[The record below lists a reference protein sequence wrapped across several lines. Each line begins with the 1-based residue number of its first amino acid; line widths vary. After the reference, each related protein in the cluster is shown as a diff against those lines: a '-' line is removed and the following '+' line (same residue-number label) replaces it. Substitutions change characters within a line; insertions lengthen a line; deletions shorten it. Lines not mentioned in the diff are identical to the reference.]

1 MPKRIGVFVCWCGA
15 NIASTVDVN
24 KVVEEIKKEPDV
36 VFATNYMYM
45 CSDPGQQL
53 VKDHIIQDKLNGVVV
68 CSCSPRMHENTFRK
82 AANSV
87 GLNPFLVEIANIR
100 EQCSWVH
107 QSDKAKATAKA
118 INIIKATI
126 EKVRRNIELVPNEV
140 SLNKRT
146 LVIGGGISGI
156 MASIDLAEAGY
167 EVVLVEKKPAIGGKL
182 LQIYKTVPY
191 FKDASEYIKEKS
203 EIIMNHENIKVYTYS
218 EVENLD
224 GYIGNFN
231 VEIKQKAS
239 FVDWSKCNNCNKCIE
254 VCPVDVPDE
263 FNCGLSNRKAI
274 HYLTEKALPKRL
286 IIDEKNCLYFKDGS
300 CKKCAEVCSEN
311 AINFEMKDEIF
322 KETVGAIVIATGYE
336 LYKTENFPEWG
347 GGILPDVIDSLTFE
361 RMLDREGPTGGKI
374 IRPSDG
380 KEAKSVLWVK
390 CAGSRDPEFHKPYC
404 SRVCCIYTAK
414 QARLFKQRVPD
425 GKAFISYM
433 DIRTDS
439 KDFEEFYHSGIEN
452 ERIVYV
458 RGRVS
463 KIFKENGKLIVRTA
477 DTLTQTALDLE
488 VDLVVLA
495 NAIVPS
501 ENIEELAKKLRAT
514 IDEFGFFSETH
525 IKLYPVESSTKG
537 VYLAGC
543 AQYPKDTTDSVSQ
556 ALASTGKILTLFA
569 NDKLTQDPLIAT
581 VDPLVCSGCGV
592 CVEICPYG
600 ARQLNEVTKISDVN
614 KALCQGCG
622 ACIAACPNK
631 ACELINQTSIQ
642 TLRMINTYQEPDE
655 EIEVAID

>member
-15 NIASTVDVN
+15 NIASSVDVN

-36 VFATNYMYM
+36 VFAVNYMYM

-53 VKDHIIQDKLNGVVV
+53 VKDHIIEDNLNGVVV

-82 AANSV
+82 AADSV

-107 QSDKAKATAKA
+107 QGNKPVATAKA

-126 EKVRRNIELVPNEV
+126 EKVRKNIELVPNEV

-167 EVVLVEKKPAIGGKL
+167 EVVLVEKEPAIGGKL

-191 FKDASEYIKEKS
+191 FKNAFDYIKEKS
-203 EIIMNHENIKVYTYS
+203 NLVINNKNITVYTYS
-218 EVENLD
+218 EIENLD
-224 GYIGNFN
+224 GYVGNFE

-239 FVDWSKCNNCNKCIE
+239 FVDYKKCNNCGKCIE
-254 VCPVDVPDE
+254 TCPVEVEDE
-263 FNCGLSNRKAI
+263 FNCKLSKRKAI
-274 HYLTEKALPKRL
+274 HYLTEKALPKKL
-286 IIDEKNCLYFKDGS
+286 IIDSLNCLHFQNNECS
-300 CKKCAEVCSEN
+300 KCVDVCNEN
-311 AINFEMKDEIF
+311 AINFNMQDKII
-322 KETVGAIVIATGYE
+322 KENVGAIVLATGYK
-336 LYKTENFPEWG
+336 LYSNKNFPEYG
-347 GGILPDVIDSLTFE
+347 GGYLKNVIDSLTFE
-361 RMLDREGPTGGKI
+361 RMLDPQGPTNGKI
-374 IRPSDG
+374 IKPSDG
-380 KEAKSVLWVK
+380 KEVKSVLWIK

-414 QARLFKQRVPD
+414 QARLFKRKVPE

-439 KDFEEFYHSGIEN
+439 KDFEEFYHAGIEN
-452 ERIVYV
+452 ERITYI

-463 KIFKENGKLIVRTA
+463 KIYEENGKLIVRTA
-477 DTLTQTALDLE
+477 DTLTGEAIELD

-495 NAIVPS
+495 NAIVPVN
-501 ENIEELAKKLRAT
+501 NIEELAKKLRAT
-514 IDEFGFFSETH
+514 IDEYGFFSETH

-543 AQYPKDTTDSVSQ
+543 CQSPKDTTDSVSQ

-581 VDPLVCSGCGV
+581 VDPLVCSGCGI
-592 CVEICPYG
+592 CVNICPYG
-600 ARQLNEVTKISDVN
+600 ARQLNLNTKISDVN

-642 TLRMINTYQEPDE
+642 TIRMINTFQEPDLKLVLGDE
-655 EIEVAID
+655 

>member
-15 NIASTVDVN
+15 NIASAVDVN
-24 KVVEEIKKEPDV
+24 KVVEEIKKVPDV

-53 VKDHIIQDKLNGVVV
+53 VKDHIIEDNLNGVVV

-82 AANSV
+82 AADSV

-107 QSDKAKATAKA
+107 QGNKPVATAKA
-118 INIIKATI
+118 INIIKGVI
-126 EKVRRNIELVPNEV
+126 EKVRQNIELVPNEI
-140 SLNKRT
+140 SLNKRS

-156 MASIDLAEAGY
+156 MSAIDLAEAGY
-167 EVVLVEKKPAIGGKL
+167 DVVLVEKEPAIGGKL

-191 FKDASEYIKEKS
+191 FKEADKYVLPKAETIL
-203 EIIMNHENIKVYTYS
+203 NHPNITVYTYS
-218 EVENLD
+218 EIDNLD
-224 GYIGNFN
+224 GYVGNFD
-231 VEIKQKAS
+231 VSIKRKAS
-239 FVDWSKCNNCNKCIE
+239 FVDSEKCTNCGKCME
-254 VCPVDVPDE
+254 VCPVEVPDE
-263 FNCGLSNRKAI
+263 FNGNLSNRKAV
-274 HYLTEKALPKRL
+274 HYLSEKALPKKL
-286 IIDEKNCLYFKDGS
+286 IIDKVNCLNFKDGS
-300 CKKCAEVCSEN
+300 CSECMEACEEK
-311 AINFEMKDEIF
+311 AIDFNMEDEIVT
-322 KETVGAIVIATGYE
+322 ENVGAIVLATGYQ
-336 LYKTENFPEWG
+336 LYSNKNFKEYG
-347 GGILPDVIDSLTFE
+347 GGKIKDVVDSLTFE
-361 RMLDREGPTGGKI
+361 RMLDPAGPTQGKI

-414 QARLFKQRVPD
+414 QARLYKRKVPE

-439 KDFEEFYHSGIEN
+439 KGFEEFYHEGIEQD
-452 ERIVYV
+452 RIVYV

-463 KIFKENGKLIVRTA
+463 KIYEENGKLVVSTA
-477 DTLTQTALDLE
+477 DTLTGKAIKLE

-495 NAIVPS
+495 NAIIPVDG
-501 ENIEELAKKLRAT
+501 ITELAKTLRAT
-514 IDEFGFFSETH
+514 IDEYGFFSETH

-543 AQYPKDTTDSVSQ
+543 GQSPKDTTDSVSQ
-556 ALASTGKILTLFA
+556 ALASTGKIMTLFA
-569 NDKLTQDPLIAT
+569 NDKLSQDPLIAT
-581 VDPLVCSGCGV
+581 VDPLVCSGCGI

-600 ARQLNEVTKISDVN
+600 ARQLNSITKISDVN

-642 TLRMINTYQEPDE
+642 TIKMINAYQEPDMEIVLE
-655 EIEVAID
+655 EN

>member
-15 NIASTVDVN
+15 NIASSVDVN
-24 KVVEEIKKEPDV
+24 KVVEEIQKVPDV

-53 VKDHIIQDKLNGVVV
+53 VKEHIVKDNLNGVVV

-82 AANSV
+82 AAQSV

-107 QSDKAKATAKA
+107 QGNKPVATAKA
-118 INIIKATI
+118 INIIKGVI
-126 EKVRRNIELVPNEV
+126 EKVRRNIELVPNEI

-156 MASIDLAEAGY
+156 MAALDLAEAGY
-167 EVVLVEKKPAIGGKL
+167 EVVMVEKEPAIGGKL

-191 FKDASEYIKEKS
+191 LKEADEYILSKS
-203 EIIMNHENIKVYTYS
+203 NEVLTNKNITLYTYS
-218 EVENLD
+218 EIDNLD
-224 GYIGNFN
+224 GYVGNFE
-231 VEIKQKAS
+231 VTIKRKPS
-239 FVDWSKCNNCNKCIE
+239 YVNYDKCNNCNKCIE
-254 VCPVDVPDE
+254 VCPVDAKDK
-263 FNCGLSNRKAI
+263 FNGGLSKRKAI

-286 IIDEKNCLYFKDGS
+286 VIDVASCAHFNEGNCN
-300 CKKCAEVCSEN
+300 ECSQICEEN
-311 AINFEMKDEIF
+311 AIDFNMQTETVKEI
-322 KETVGAIVIATGYE
+322 VGAIVIATGYK
-336 LYKTENFPEWG
+336 LYSNENFKEYG
-347 GGILPDVIDSLTFE
+347 GGELPDVIDSLTFE
-361 RMLDREGPTGGKI
+361 RMLDPDGPTNGKI
-374 IRPSDG
+374 IKPSNG

-414 QARLFKQRVPD
+414 QAKLFKQKVPN
-425 GKAFISYM
+425 GNAFISYM
-433 DIRTDS
+433 DVRTDC
-439 KDFEEFYHSGIEN
+439 KDFEEFYHSTTEN
-452 ERIVYV
+452 ERVVYI

-463 KIFKENGKLIVRTA
+463 KIYREKDKLIVYTA
-477 DTLTQTALDLE
+477 DTISGESIKLE

-495 NAIVPS
+495 NAIVPTDGV
-501 ENIEELAKKLRAT
+501 EELAKKLRAT
-514 IDEFGFFSETH
+514 IDEYGFFSETH

-543 AQYPKDTTDSVSQ
+543 AQSPKDTTDSVSQ
-556 ALASTGKILTLFA
+556 ALASTGKIMTLFA
-569 NDKLTQDPLIAT
+569 NDKLSQDPLIAM
-581 VDPLVCSGCGV
+581 VDPLVCSGCGI

-600 ARQLNEVTKISDVN
+600 ARQLNPVTKISDVN

-642 TLRMINTYQEPDE
+642 TIRMINTYQEPDM
-655 EIEVAID
+655 EIVLEG

>member
-15 NIASTVDVN
+15 NIASSVDVN
-24 KVVEEIKKEPDV
+24 KVVEEIQKVPDV

-53 VKDHIIQDKLNGVVV
+53 VKDHIIEDNLNGVVV

-82 AANSV
+82 AAQSV

-107 QSDKAKATAKA
+107 QGNKPVATAKA
-118 INIIKATI
+118 INIIKGVI
-126 EKVRRNIELVPNEV
+126 EKVRRNIELVPNEI

-156 MASIDLAEAGY
+156 MAALDLAEAGY
-167 EVVLVEKKPAIGGKL
+167 EVVMVEKEPAIGGKL

-191 FKDASEYIKEKS
+191 LKNADEYIISRSKEVLNNK
-203 EIIMNHENIKVYTYS
+203 NITLYTYS
-218 EVENLD
+218 EIDNLD
-224 GYIGNFN
+224 GYVGNFE
-231 VEIKQKAS
+231 VTIKRKPS
-239 FVDWSKCNNCNKCIE
+239 FVNYDKCNNCNKCIDA
-254 VCPVDVPDE
+254 CPVEVNDE
-263 FNCGLSNRKAI
+263 FNGGLSRRKAI
-274 HYLTEKALPKRL
+274 HYLTEKALPKRVVV
-286 IIDEKNCLYFKDGS
+286 DVGNCAHFNEGN
-300 CKKCAEVCSEN
+300 CNKCSQICEEN
-311 AINFEMKDEIF
+311 AIDFNMQTETVKEI
-322 KETVGAIVIATGYE
+322 VGAIVIATGYK
-336 LYKTENFPEWG
+336 LYSNENFKEYG
-347 GGILPDVIDSLTFE
+347 GGELPDVINSLTFE
-361 RMLDREGPTGGKI
+361 RMLDPDGPTKGKI
-374 IRPSDG
+374 IKPSNG
-380 KEAKSVLWVK
+380 KEVKAVLWVK

-414 QARLFKQRVPD
+414 QAKLFKQKVPN
-425 GKAFISYM
+425 GNAFISYM
-433 DIRTDS
+433 DVRTDC
-439 KDFEEFYHSGIEN
+439 KDFEEFYHSTTEN
-452 ERIVYV
+452 ERVVYI

-463 KIFKENGKLIVRTA
+463 KIYQEKDKLIVYTA
-477 DTLTQTALDLE
+477 DTISGESIRLE

-495 NAIVPS
+495 NAIVPTDGV
-501 ENIEELAKKLRAT
+501 EDLAKKLRAT
-514 IDEFGFFSETH
+514 IDEYGFFSETH

-543 AQYPKDTTDSVSQ
+543 AQSPKDTTDSVSQ
-556 ALASTGKILTLFA
+556 ALASTGKIMTLFA
-569 NDKLTQDPLIAT
+569 NDKLSQDPLIAM
-581 VDPLVCSGCGV
+581 VDPLVCSGCGI

-600 ARQLNEVTKISDVN
+600 ARQLNPVTKISDVN

-642 TLRMINTYQEPDE
+642 TIRMINTYQEPDM
-655 EIEVAID
+655 EIVLEG

>member
-15 NIASTVDVN
+15 NIASSVDVN
-24 KVVEEIKKEPDV
+24 KVVEEIKKVPDV

-53 VKDHIIQDKLNGVVV
+53 VKEHIVEDNLNGVVV

-82 AANSV
+82 AAQSV

-107 QSDKAKATAKA
+107 QGNKPVATAKA
-118 INIIKATI
+118 INIIKGVI
-126 EKVRRNIELVPNEV
+126 EKVRRNIELVPNEI

-156 MASIDLAEAGY
+156 MASLDLAEAGY
-167 EVVLVEKKPAIGGKL
+167 EVVLVEKEQSIGGKL

-191 FKDASEYIKEKS
+191 LKPADDYILSRAEQILNNK
-203 EIIMNHENIKVYTYS
+203 NISLYTYS
-218 EVENLD
+218 EISNLD
-224 GYIGNFN
+224 GYVGNFE
-231 VEIKQKAS
+231 VTIKNKAS
-239 FVDWSKCNNCNKCIE
+239 YVDSNKCNNCNKCLE
-254 VCPVDVPDE
+254 VCPVSVPDE
-263 FNCGLSNRKAI
+263 FNGGLSNRKAI
-274 HYLTEKALPKRL
+274 HYLSEKALPKRL
-286 IIDEKNCLYFKDGS
+286 IIDKENCLYFKDGS
-300 CKKCAEVCSEN
+300 CSKCVDVCEKKAIDFNMEDKEV
-311 AINFEMKDEIF
+311 KEI
-322 KETVGAIVIATGYE
+322 VGAIVIATGYK
-336 LYKTENFPEWG
+336 LYSTDNFKEYG
-347 GGILPDVIDSLTFE
+347 GGQLKDVIDSLTFE
-361 RMLDREGPTGGKI
+361 RMLDPEGPTKGKI
-374 IRPSDG
+374 IKPSNG

-414 QARLFKQRVPD
+414 QAKIYKQRVTD

-433 DIRTDS
+433 DVRTDC
-439 KDFEEFYHSGIEN
+439 KGFEEFYHDTTEN
-452 ERIVYV
+452 ERVVYI

-463 KIFKENGKLIVRTA
+463 KIYQNGDKLVVYTA
-477 DTLTQTALDLE
+477 DTISGESLALD

-495 NAIVPS
+495 NAIIPTEGV
-501 ENIEELAKKLRAT
+501 EELAKKLRAT
-514 IDEFGFFSETH
+514 IDEYGFFSETH

-537 VYLAGC
+537 VYLSGC
-543 AQYPKDTTDSVSQ
+543 AQSPKDITDSVSQ
-556 ALASTGKILTLFA
+556 ALASTGKIMTLFA
-569 NDKLTQDPLIAT
+569 NDKLSQDPLIAM
-581 VDPLVCSGCGV
+581 VDPLVCSGCGI

-600 ARQLNEVTKISDVN
+600 ARQLNPITKISDVN

-642 TLRMINTYQEPDE
+642 TIRMINAYQEPD
-655 EIEVAID
+655 IELVLENE